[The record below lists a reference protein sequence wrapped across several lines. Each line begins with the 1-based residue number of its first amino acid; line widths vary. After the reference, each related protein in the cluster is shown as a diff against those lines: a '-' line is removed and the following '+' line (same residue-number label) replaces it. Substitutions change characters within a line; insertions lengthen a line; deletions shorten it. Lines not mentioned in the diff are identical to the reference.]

1 MKKILIFTF
10 ALLIII
16 FQTSCRSSRDL
27 TMFQDLKDNVS
38 LYKIPEKAPEYY
50 IKPYDNLYLSILTL
64 DPQVNQLFNPS
75 TAGSGNGVTSGT
87 QQMYGDRASQYINGY
102 MVTEEGF
109 ITLPILGQVEVA
121 GLNLQEAQERIK
133 QRAEEYLQEPNVKV
147 KVLNFKVNVA
157 GEVQSP
163 GLYYNY
169 EGSLNLI
176 DALSMANGITQ
187 YADLKNVLV
196 IRHNEDVTK
205 TYNINLTD
213 KSVYLSDVFY
223 LQPNDI
229 VYIKPNKFKQSNQN
243 NNIYSLILSTVSTI
257 LVAATVISNY

>member
-1 MKKILIFTF
+1 MKKALIFNF
-10 ALLIII
+10 ALAIII
-16 FQTSCRSSRDL
+16 FQTSCRSSKDL

-38 LYKIPEKAPEYY
+38 LYKIPEKAPEYF
-50 IKPYDNLYLSILTL
+50 IKPFDNLYLSILTL

-75 TAGSGNGVTSGT
+75 TAGGTGVASGT

-109 ITLPILGQVEVA
+109 ISLPILGKIDVA
-121 GLNLQEAQERIK
+121 GLNLQDAQERIK
-133 QRAEEYLQEPNVKV
+133 QRAEEYLKEPNVKV
-147 KVLNFKVNVA
+147 KVLNFKVNVT
-157 GEVQSP
+157 GEVEQP

-169 EGSLNLI
+169 EGSLNII

-187 YADLKNVLV
+187 YADLQNILV

-205 TYNINLTD
+205 TYNLNLTN

-229 VYIKPNKFKQSNQN
+229 VYVKPNKYKRSSEN
-243 NNIYSLILSTVSTI
+243 NNVYSLILSTISTI

>member
-1 MKKILIFTF
+1 
-10 ALLIII
+10 
-16 FQTSCRSSRDL
+16 
-27 TMFQDLKDNVS
+27 MFQDLRDNVS
-38 LYKIPEKAPEYY
+38 LYKIPEKAPEYF
-50 IKPYDNLYLSILTL
+50 IKPFDNLYLSILTL

-75 TAGSGNGVTSGT
+75 TAGGGSGASSGT

-109 ITLPILGQVEVA
+109 ITLPILGQVAVA
-121 GLNLQEAQERIK
+121 GLNLLEAQERIK
-133 QRAEEYLQEPNVKV
+133 QRAEEYLKEPNVKV
-147 KVLNFKVNVA
+147 KVLNFKINVT

-169 EGSLNLI
+169 EGSLNII
-176 DALSMANGITQ
+176 DALSMAKGITQ
-187 YADLKNVLV
+187 YADLQNVLV

-205 TYNINLTD
+205 TYNLNLTD

-229 VYIKPNKFKQSNQN
+229 VYIKPNKYKRSNEN
-243 NNIYSLILSTVSTI
+243 NNIYSLILSTVSTV
-257 LVAATVISNY
+257 LVAATLIANY

>member
-1 MKKILIFTF
+1 MKRILIFYF
-10 ALLIII
+10 ALLTVI
-16 FQTSCRSSRDL
+16 FLTSCRSSKDL
-27 TMFQDLKDNVS
+27 TMFQDLRDNVS
-38 LYKIPEKAPEYY
+38 LYKIPEKAPEYF
-50 IKPYDNLYLSILTL
+50 IKPFDNLYLSILTL

-75 TAGSGNGVTSGT
+75 TAGGTGVASGT

-109 ITLPILGQVEVA
+109 ITLPILGQIAVA

-133 QRAEEYLQEPNVKV
+133 QRAEEYLKEPNVKV
-147 KVLNFKVNVA
+147 KVLNFKVNVT
-157 GEVQSP
+157 GEVEQP

-169 EGSLNLI
+169 EGSLNII

-187 YADLKNVLV
+187 FADLQNVLV

-205 TYNINLTD
+205 TYNLNLTD

-229 VYIKPNKFKQSNQN
+229 VYVKPNRFKRSSEN